1 MRTSAQ
7 FIVEAD
13 STVMTPLTSFDKEDK
28 SALVWFNKH
37 GLVKD
42 GKIYC
47 GRTKDIYF
55 TLDEIEELYKYAIE
69 NNKSCPIIANYRG
82 QAGKFVFRRWVGA
95 DDEAAN
101 IFDNIDI
108 RDQKGSPYMGLHN
121 TNMRDEGHWFPS
133 PEDYEYIIA
142 YAYNKVNNLF
152 TNDAENM
159 LYVSGKPVTAGSKT
173 EQLMLHYSNN
183 KNEIDNIVS
192 QIPSDLGRI
201 KKLPTEKTSSL
212 EEWKE
217 AGHYLNSI
225 NKTPK
230 TDLITEKGYKIS
242 LKKAGG
248 SQLMSG
254 FECESRATLSL
265 CARKLGDM
273 KILEEVES
281 LFKEEWASKLTK
293 HDTDKREVAKLKNSD
308 LTAIIKNLFK
318 NKDFKRAVMHE
329 AASGEMKFGKNSN
342 SCANYVFVWNEVKRS
357 DNKFY
362 KIDEYIDH
370 VFSSATPIIAFKTAD
385 KTSTSL
391 RITTK

>member
-1 MRTSAQ
+1 MTLQ
-7 FIVEAD
+7 EYIVEAG
-13 STVMTPLTSFDKEDK
+13 SAVMTPLTSFKGEGE
-28 SALVWFNKH
+28 SAFVWFNKN

-47 GRTKDIYF
+47 GKSKDIYF
-55 TLDEIEELYKYAIE
+55 TLDEIEELYKYAEE
-69 NNKSCPIIANYRG
+69 NNKSCPIIANYQGRT
-82 QAGKFVFRRWVGA
+82 GKFVFRRWVGA
-95 DDEAAN
+95 DDESVN

-121 TNMRDEGHWFPS
+121 TNMKDEGHWFPS

-142 YAYNKVNNLF
+142 YAYNKVNNFF

-159 LYVSGKPVTAGSKT
+159 LYVSGKPIAAGAKT

-192 QIPSDLGRI
+192 QMPSNLGRI

-212 EEWKE
+212 KEWEE
-217 AGHYLNSI
+217 AGHYLSRI

-265 CARKLGDM
+265 CARKLGNSEIID
-273 KILEEVES
+273 EVES
-281 LFKEEWASKLTK
+281 LFKEEWARKLTK
-293 HDTDKREVAKLKNSD
+293 HDKDKREAARLKNSD
-308 LTAIIKNLFK
+308 LTTIIRNLFK
-318 NKDFKRAVMHE
+318 NKDFKRAVMYE
-329 AASGEMKFGKNSN
+329 AASGEMKFGKNSD
-342 SCANYVFVWNEVKRS
+342 SCANYVFVWNEVKKS

-362 KIDEYIDH
+362 TIDEYIDH
-370 VFSSATPIIAFKTAD
+370 IFDSATPTIAFKTAD

-391 RITTK
+391 RIITK